1 MDDDQEIE
9 VSEDNPVVVFVNR
22 VKFLIQTDDRLSV
35 AECIGALY
43 ILAHELAQLALEDD
57 NESSEQD

>member
-1 MDDDQEIE
+1 MDDDQDVEA
-9 VSEDNPVVVFVNR
+9 PVVVFMNR

-43 ILAHELAQLALEDD
+43 ILANELAQLVLESVDD
-57 NESSEQD
+57 ESESSPN